1 MKGQGLEVGNWK
13 LKVRKIPIPCPTSSF
28 QLPKHMKPFEFY
40 SPQTLDEASQI
51 LADNG
56 ADARVLAGGT
66 DLLIRMKRKQW
77 TPRAVVSLRRVPGL
91 RDISLNGELRLG
103 ALVTLNDL
111 IRSPIIREHFPVL
124 AYTASKMA
132 GVQVRSLATV
142 GGNLCNASPAA
153 DTAPPLIAM
162 DARAVIISKDGE
174 RVVPLDEFFIG
185 VGKSALKPGE
195 MLREILV
202 PCLGDSARA
211 SYLKIEHRE
220 AMDIA
225 IVGVGVMVRIQ
236 NSEFS
241 NQICEDV
248 RIVLGAVAPTP
259 VRARKAEEILRGNEL
274 TEECIREA
282 ARVAATECN
291 PIDDVRGSAWY
302 RREMVEVLTRRQLMG
317 NQEVG

>member
-1 MKGQGLEVGNWK
+1 
-13 LKVRKIPIPCPTSSF
+13 
-28 QLPKHMKPFEFY
+28 MKPFDFF
-40 SPQTLDEASQI
+40 SPQTIDETLRV
-51 LADNG
+51 LADC
-56 ADARVLAGGT
+56 ATEARVLAGGT

-77 TPRAVVSLRRVPGL
+77 TPRVVISLRRVPGL
-91 RDISLNGELRLG
+91 RDILLNDDLRIG
-103 ALVTLNDL
+103 ACVTLNDL

-153 DTAPPLIAM
+153 DMAPPLIALN
-162 DARAVIISKDGE
+162 ARAVIVGKIGE
-174 RVVPLDEFFIG
+174 RVLPLDDFFVG
-185 VGKSALKPGE
+185 VGKSALEPGE
-195 MLREILV
+195 MLREIIV
-202 PCLGDSARA
+202 PRLTESERA

-225 IVGVGVMVRIQ
+225 IVGVAVAVRNSQLVMG
-236 NSEFS
+236 N
-241 NQICEDV
+241 CEDV

-259 VRARKAEEILRGNEL
+259 MRARKAEEILRGNEL

-282 ARVAATECN
+282 ARVAASECN

-302 RREMVEVLTRRQLMG
+302 RREMVEVLTRRQLMAYG
-317 NQEVG
+317 